1 MSAWASLLLAVL
13 LSLAPAAAS
22 AQLSSEEAAAEDAA
36 DEAVADPTPTAEP
49 EAPRLA
55 VTVASDVV
63 GSGWPSATG
72 QPTRYFNPRI
82 ARRTDEELFVAG
94 MVTLA
99 AGYAGSVA
107 FGVALLENDDYRPSG
122 CLDQYRAFHF
132 VPVLGSL
139 MSLISAF
146 ACDFDEI
153 GGSGGAWP
161 FLDGLLMVPQLTG
174 LVLSTIALFVGE
186 GYVEVEVMPGATGAR
201 ATIRF

>member
-1 MSAWASLLLAVL
+1 MAAV
-13 LSLAPAAAS
+13 
-22 AQLSSEEAAAEDAA
+22 
-36 DEAVADPTPTAEP
+36 
-49 EAPRLA
+49 
-55 VTVASDVV
+55 VV
-63 GSGWPSATG
+63 GSAWPVAAT
-72 QPTRYFNPRI
+72 QPTRYLNPRA
-82 ARRTDEELFVAG
+82 ARRTDEELFVGG
-94 MVTLA
+94 MLTLA

-146 ACDFDEI
+146 ACDFDEL
-153 GGSGGAWP
+153 GAGGAWP

-174 LVLSTIALFVGE
+174 LVLSAIALVVGE
-186 GYVEVEVMPGATGAR
+186 GYVEVELMPGATGAR